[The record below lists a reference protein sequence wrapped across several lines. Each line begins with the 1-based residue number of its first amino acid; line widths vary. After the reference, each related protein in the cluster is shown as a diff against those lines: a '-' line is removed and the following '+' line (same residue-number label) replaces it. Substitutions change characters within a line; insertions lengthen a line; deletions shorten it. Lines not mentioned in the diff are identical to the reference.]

1 MQYLIVAQSYCLYTE
16 PPRQRYDFLSEY
28 FLCFCLYIY
37 DYHRKAPLEPEV
49 FGSSGA
55 GEGVRACAV
64 SRLAQRIFSFGRLVT
79 VHIEGGR
86 S

>member
-1 MQYLIVAQSYCLYTE
+1 MYTE

-55 GEGVRACAV
+55 GEGVRVCVV
-64 SRLAQRIFSFGRLVT
+64 SRLAQWIFSFGWL
-79 VHIEGGR
+79 IAMSFEGRR